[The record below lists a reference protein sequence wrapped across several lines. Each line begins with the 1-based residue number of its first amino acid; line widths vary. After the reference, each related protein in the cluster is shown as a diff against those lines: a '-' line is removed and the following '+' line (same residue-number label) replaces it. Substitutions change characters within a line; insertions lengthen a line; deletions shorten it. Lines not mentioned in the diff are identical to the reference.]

1 MIVAV
6 RAGTCDLAASLGSLL
21 ATVNSRRKSGWHAVW
36 IEGTGVKFVGHHL
49 SVQHFKFFN

>member
-36 IEGTGVKFVGHHL
+36 IEGTGLKFVGHHL